1 MQRLLLLLVIVG
13 GALYLLKNSFQG
25 NNNVTST
32 NNSPSTA
39 PQGVTSGPNQTN
51 SPSVAPPQR
60 VTPSPREITTKGNN
74 GDTNCTY
81 YCNGVDGSPWN
92 NELPREW
99 NGAECVR
106 TTNGTPCDI
115 RTPGKALGCVCRA
128 PGRGWYQGGARFSNV
143 ITPGKTPNSAG
154 EITTNGNNGDTN
166 CTYYCNGVDGSLW
179 NNELPKEWNGA
190 ECVRTTNGTPCGKR
204 TPGRDLGCV
213 CRATERGWYGGG
225 PRYSDA

>member
-1 MQRLLLLLVIVG
+1 MRGTLGLTLLLVIVG
-13 GALYLLKNSFQG
+13 GALYLLKNSPTG
-25 NNNVTST
+25 NNNVKSR

-39 PQGVTSGPNQTN
+39 
-51 SPSVAPPQR
+51 PQR
-60 VTPSPREITTKGNN
+60 VTPSPREVTTNGNN

-81 YCNGVDGSPWN
+81 YCNGADGGPWN

-128 PGRGWYQGGARFSNV
+128 TG
-143 ITPGKTPNSAG
+143 
-154 EITTNGNNGDTN
+154 
-166 CTYYCNGVDGSLW
+166 
-179 NNELPKEWNGA
+179 
-190 ECVRTTNGTPCGKR
+190 
-204 TPGRDLGCV
+204 
-213 CRATERGWYGGG
+213 RGWYGGG